1 MNDQDSNDLNDVGFA
16 DAECISLSQFMASGL
31 FQRTY
36 EEGMRLVEETSAYLD
51 GPGRDASRGLSREAS
66 LAYASESMRLTT
78 RLMQVAAWLLVRKAL
93 HEGEITPD
101 EAGAEKYRL
110 ATKDIAR
117 APRHSSAEALPERL
131 LDLISRSERLYARVE
146 RLDSQ
151 LRLNLANPAPVAQ
164 PMAAHFARVEEFYRE
179 TVEGDLAPRPHFGRR
194 MRRPD

>member
-1 MNDQDSNDLNDVGFA
+1 MSEQDINEMNDVGFA

-51 GPGRDASRGLSREAS
+51 GPGRDVARGLSREAS

-93 HEGEITPD
+93 HEGEITSD
-101 EAGAEKYRL
+101 EAAAEKYRL

-117 APRHSSAEALPERL
+117 APRHSAADALPERL
-131 LDLISRSERLYARVE
+131 LDLIQRSERLYARVE

-151 LRLNLANPAPVAQ
+151 LRSNLAQPLPNAH
-164 PMAAHFARVEEFYRE
+164 PMAAHFARVEAFYRD
-179 TVEGDLAPRPHFGRR
+179 TIEGDLAPRPHFGRR
-194 MRRPD
+194 LRRPD